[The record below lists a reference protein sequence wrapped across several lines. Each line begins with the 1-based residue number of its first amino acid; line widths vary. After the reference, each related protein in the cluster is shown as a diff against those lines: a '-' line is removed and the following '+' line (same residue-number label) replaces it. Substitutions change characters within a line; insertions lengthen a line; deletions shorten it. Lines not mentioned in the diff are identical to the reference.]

1 MVSNSYHNK
10 WQITTCYRT
19 WGFAQPSVE
28 SMNGVCG
35 GDGGLLCLLLQGL
48 LASFGGC
55 GVNACPEKAAQVRGW
70 HARVLAYY
78 LFLVSS
84 LHAMWG
90 KYLLFVVPTHPALRV
105 KRLVKPCTPVCE
117 PSAVCSWSTLLF
129 LELCMWCSIQLAF
142 CWRGRQI

>member
-28 SMNGVCG
+28 SMNEVCVWW
-35 GDGGLLCLLLQGL
+35 GGLLCLLLQGL
-48 LASFGGC
+48 LACFGGC

-105 KRLVKPCTPVCE
+105 KRLVQPCTPVRE

-129 LELCMWCSIQLAF
+129 LELCMWCSMQLAF